1 MIKSSAARIAA
12 CAAFAFSASLLHAC
26 SDVSSGG
33 APPAPATDEWTTLG
47 QNLSSTYFNAAEKK
61 LSPANVG
68 DLKEQWSLEA
78 KGPITGAA
86 AVRDGVIYALSGG
99 GTYALDANDG
109 RVLWLNENV
118 RGTSSVT
125 LADDGRI
132 FVNDAKSFLHALDA
146 ATGAELWKSQIDPHP
161 TASGFSSPTVFER
174 FVIVGSS
181 SVEEAG
187 VAEGATFRGSVVA
200 FDRETGQEL
209 WRFYTVDPPF
219 NGASVWSSISIDPVT
234 RLAYA
239 STGNNYTEEA
249 SAPSESLFALDVD
262 TGKLAGL
269 TQLSEGDVFTILN
282 PQSPDTDFGTN
293 PVLIDT
299 KVGGQDRKILVAA
312 QKSGVVWGLD
322 RTTGEVLWSHAV
334 SAGSALIGGMLNNGA
349 YDGKH
354 FIAAGTNC
362 RNAAGQLVSGICNLA
377 NTRATLVA
385 MDPATGEYAWEREL
399 PSWVWAPITVANGV
413 AFVGVDT
420 TLRAFDT
427 ATGAELF
434 AFPTKGTIASA
445 PVVAEGRVHFGAGL
459 SYFVG
464 TAGRVFH
471 VLSLEGGGGGGGG
484 GGATGAPTFTAI
496 WDEVFVPTG
505 CNSGSCHG
513 GGAGGLSMASKD
525 EAWRDLV
532 NVVSD
537 GPACASTGLVRVV
550 PGDPETSLLVDK
562 IANRPPVCGSA
573 MPFAGPLDAKQVEQV
588 REWIRRGAAND

>member
-1 MIKSSAARIAA
+1 MWAR
-12 CAAFAFSASLLHAC
+12 
-26 SDVSSGG
+26 
-33 APPAPATDEWTTLG
+33 
-47 QNLSSTYFNAAEKK
+47 
-61 LSPANVG
+61 
-68 DLKEQWSLEA
+68 
-78 KGPITGAA
+78 
-86 AVRDGVIYALSGG
+86 
-99 GTYALDANDG
+99 
-109 RVLWLNENV
+109 
-118 RGTSSVT
+118 
-125 LADDGRI
+125 
-132 FVNDAKSFLHALDA
+132 
-146 ATGAELWKSQIDPHP
+146 
-161 TASGFSSPTVFER
+161 
-174 FVIVGSS
+174 
-181 SVEEAG
+181 
-187 VAEGATFRGSVVA
+187 
-200 FDRETGQEL
+200 
-209 WRFYTVDPPF
+209 
-219 NGASVWSSISIDPVT
+219 
-234 RLAYA
+234 
-239 STGNNYTEEA
+239 
-249 SAPSESLFALDVD
+249 
-262 TGKLAGL
+262 
-269 TQLSEGDVFTILN
+269 
-282 PQSPDTDFGTN
+282 
-293 PVLIDT
+293 
-299 KVGGQDRKILVAA
+299 
-312 QKSGVVWGLD
+312 
-322 RTTGEVLWSHAV
+322 
-334 SAGSALIGGMLNNGA
+334 
-349 YDGKH
+349 
-354 FIAAGTNC
+354 
-362 RNAAGQLVSGICNLA
+362 
-377 NTRATLVA
+377 
-385 MDPATGEYAWEREL
+385 
-399 PSWVWAPITVANGV
+399 ITVANGV

-588 REWIRRGAAND
+588 GVRGAGGGKGVSRSLSPRKPPPQPATYHRQHGIRNMVFVRVGQWHPFF